1 MIKNNF
7 QLINPGQIRVRFAP
21 SPTGFLHIGLTRTAF
36 FNYFFAKKNQG
47 SFVLRIEDTDTERS
61 ELRFEEDILESL
73 KWLGI
78 EWDEGP
84 IAIAQNQKSK
94 KILQGVSDSKN
105 QKYIGDYK
113 PYRQSERL
121 DIYTKYLKKLLNEDK
136 AYYCF
141 CSKEDLEAMRQYQ
154 MSRAQPVCYNGKCSQ
169 LSEQEQKKFLAESK
183 PFVIRLR
190 TSNEKIVF
198 KDLIRGQV
206 EFDAENLGG
215 DFILAKD
222 FNNFLYNFTV
232 VIDDFEM
239 KISHI
244 IRGEDHIANT
254 AKQILIQ
261 RALGFPQLEYAHL
274 PLILGTDRSKLS
286 KRHGAVAIKE
296 YRKQG
301 YLSEALVNFMA
312 FLGWNPGDEREIF
325 SLSSLI
331 KEFSIEKVQKSGA
344 IFNIKRLDY
353 LNGFYIRQKSL
364 EKLTELCLPYLIE
377 AGFIELQSKHS
388 EKEYYGQIIKEIN
401 TIYFLP
407 FLKKTVSFDYLSSI
421 IALEQE
427 RLKKLSEISE
437 LTDFFFKDKLE
448 YPQELLKWR
457 DMSVKEIDIFLDK
470 LEKIVSKIDIK
481 KFQRENLKKILM
493 AEAEKIGDRGKLLWP
508 FRVALTGKKASPGPF
523 EVAEILGK
531 ERTLFRINLAK
542 KLNQTN

>member
-94 KILQGVSDSKN
+94 NSTDPHSKN
-105 QKYIGDYK
+105 QKYIGDYG
-113 PYRQSERL
+113 PYRQSERT
-121 DIYTKYLKKLLNEDK
+121 DIYTKYLKKLLDEGK

-141 CSKEDLEAMRQYQ
+141 CSEEDLEAMRQYQ
-154 MSRAQPVCYNGKCSQ
+154 MSRAQLVCYNGKCSQ
-169 LSEQEQKKFLAESK
+169 LSEQEQKKFLDESK

-198 KDLIRGQV
+198 KDLIRGQI
-206 EFDAENLGG
+206 EFDSENLGG
-215 DFILAKD
+215 NFILAKD

-244 IRGEDHIANT
+244 IRGEDHITNT

-261 RALGFPQLEYAHL
+261 QALGFPQPEYAHL

-286 KRHGAVAIKE
+286 KRHDAVAISE
-296 YRKQG
+296 YRRQG
-301 YLSEALVNFMA
+301 YLPEALINFMA

-353 LNGFYIRQKSL
+353 LNGFYIRKKSL

-377 AGFIELQSKHS
+377 TGLIEPQFKSS
-388 EKEYYGQIIKEIN
+388 EGYPCGQGIKGIE
-401 TIYFLP
+401 TVYFVP
-407 FLKKTVSFDYLSSI
+407 AIKKTVSFNYLKLI

-448 YPQELLKWR
+448 CSKELLKWK
-457 DMSVKEIDIFLDK
+457 DMTTKEINASL
-470 LEKIVSKIDIK
+470 KILWKTLRKIDK
-481 KFQRENLKKILM
+481 NDFQKEKLKEILM
-493 AEAEKIGDRGKLLWP
+493 IKAEEFKDRGRLLWP
-508 FRVALTGKKASPGPF
+508 LRVALTGKKASPGPF

-531 ERTLFRINLAK
+531 ERTLQRISEAR
-542 KLNQTN
+542 KLI